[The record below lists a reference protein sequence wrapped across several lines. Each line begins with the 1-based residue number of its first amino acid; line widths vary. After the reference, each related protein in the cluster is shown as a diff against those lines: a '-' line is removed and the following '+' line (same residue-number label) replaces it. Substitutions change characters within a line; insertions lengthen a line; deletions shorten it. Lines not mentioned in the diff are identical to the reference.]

1 LAFITQAVSFSLMQL
16 ISASSTSS
24 LTVPKEPWSL
34 SLPKGPHRLGQLRL
48 CGGPVLAFNIH
59 GFPAFAWN
67 DGTGEVCPPRALVTF
82 TSRHRHLR
90 VCGGPVFLL
99 PAHFDSVS
107 LLPSVK
113 FRALPW
119 QCFCLI
125 TVAHASGSERSV
137 LFPWLFLLLFR
148 GSASASSSASFRE
161 IPC

>member
-1 LAFITQAVSFSLMQL
+1 MSLFKDRVVAMGKPHCNYSICNFRSCTRFKVNFAYAEFHSWLL
-16 ISASSTSS
+16 ISMDSPLSRGMT
-24 LTVPKEPWSL
+24 EP
-34 SLPKGPHRLGQLRL
+34 GR
-48 CGGPVLAFNIH
+48 
-59 GFPAFAWN
+59 FA
-67 DGTGEVCPPRALVTF
+67 PRALVTF

-107 LLPSVK
+107 LLLLPSVK

>member
-1 LAFITQAVSFSLMQL
+1 MAFITQAVSFSLMQL

>member
-1 LAFITQAVSFSLMQL
+1 MQL

-107 LLPSVK
+107 LLLLPSVK

>member
-1 LAFITQAVSFSLMQL
+1 MQL